1 MATQESRRRRPPLW
15 LLGAAGGAVALVA
28 VLAGSLMAVLGAELA
43 CVGGGASAAAAPATR
58 AAKREIPPRRLRL
71 YQQAGRRFDLDWT
84 FLASI
89 GTQECGTGLCGHVYP
104 SGCGGPMQIAIVRE
118 SACSPGSGPTL
129 WERYGV
135 DANGDGQ
142 ADPFDLADSIFT
154 AAKLLRQVMGA
165 PPAGGSYAAYRQA
178 ACDYYGACADSA
190 ANYADEV
197 MARAVEYGFHG
208 AGSPTPSDPG
218 AAEPAPAEGSSCGG
232 GESALPSGAGPMG
245 PVRKAAAP
253 RRLATLPAGVSAAPG
268 IECDARIVP
277 DVVYLARRFG
287 VIVTACFAA
296 SGHEATGEHPLG
308 AATDLVPRD
317 GDWSRTMRLATA
329 FGWRPSCAAS
339 GVAPECARPPF
350 RFIGYNGYPDHGDP
364 LHCVPCGGGPHLH
377 LSWLT
382 SASPGEP
389 EARARFSYEPASWIE
404 VFDTASPST
413 TGAASRPG
421 GGRG

>member
-1 MATQESRRRRPPLW
+1 
-15 LLGAAGGAVALVA
+15 
-28 VLAGSLMAVLGAELA
+28 
-43 CVGGGASAAAAPATR
+43 
-58 AAKREIPPRRLRL
+58 
-71 YQQAGRRFDLDWT
+71 
-84 FLASI
+84 
-89 GTQECGTGLCGHVYP
+89 
-104 SGCGGPMQIAIVRE
+104 
-118 SACSPGSGPTL
+118 
-129 WERYGV
+129 
-135 DANGDGQ
+135 
-142 ADPFDLADSIFT
+142 
-154 AAKLLRQVMGA
+154 
-165 PPAGGSYAAYRQA
+165 
-178 ACDYYGACADSA
+178 
-190 ANYADEV
+190 
-197 MARAVEYGFHG
+197 
-208 AGSPTPSDPG
+208 
-218 AAEPAPAEGSSCGG
+218 
-232 GESALPSGAGPMG
+232 MG

-287 VIVTACFAA
+287 VVVTACFAA

-317 GDWSRTMRLATA
+317 GDWSRTMRLAMA
-329 FGWRPSCAAS
+329 LGWRPSCAAS

-389 EARARFSYEPASWIE
+389 EARAHFSYEPASWIE
-404 VFDTASPST
+404 VFDTSQAPAE
-413 TGAASRPG
+413 AAPRRG